1 MNNPKLVS
9 LSIFAFLFISQ
20 IDLIAQ
26 ENLKIENSILNETN
40 NFYHIDFSAY
50 QKPLKS
56 LPIGVFDSGTGG
68 LTVMDALVN
77 YDQYN
82 NKSHLQTADGQ
93 LDFKKEDFIYL
104 ADQANMPYG
113 NYHATAKDDL
123 LKEHI
128 IKDFQFLLGQK
139 YYKNQSAKTNS
150 ADKRQVKA
158 IVIACNTATAYG
170 YKEATK
176 FLERTKLNIPVI
188 GVINAAARG
197 TLANFKENENGAIG
211 VFATVGTIASS
222 GYERTLREQIEIT
235 GLKGNIQ
242 IFNQGG
248 HGIAEAVDEEPDF
261 IARTADKPREN
272 YRGPGL
278 MTDNFKIDRTLMDI
292 YNFNF
297 DENQMLCDHK
307 EVDDCSIMQLNSAEN
322 YVRFHLVS
330 LLETMRKSENAQPLK
345 SLILGCTHYPYLIKE
360 INIVLNEL
368 RNYKGNNGQ
377 LIYQRLIEDDVDIV
391 DPSIFVAKELYEA
404 LSEKKLFN
412 EKGNME
418 LNSEFYISVP
428 NIDNS
433 NIQLENGSE
442 RFTYDYKYGRHVNEI
457 QEYVKVVPFN
467 KENISAETIERF
479 QSVIPN
485 TYKLIRNFS
494 QSNDKVAAQD
504 SAQKLE

>member
-1 MNNPKLVS
+1 MNPPAVIKCIS
-9 LSIFAFLFISQ
+9 LFAYILISQ
-20 IDLIAQ
+20 INLAQ
-26 ENLKIENSILNETN
+26 ERLTIENSILNEPD
-40 NFYHIDFSAY
+40 NFYHVDFSNY
-50 QKPLKS
+50 PTLLKS

-77 YDQYN
+77 FDHYN
-82 NKSHLQTADGQ
+82 NESHIQSADGQ

-113 NYHATAKDDL
+113 NYHATNKDDL

-128 IKDFQFLLGQK
+128 IKDFQFLLGEK
-139 YYKNQSAKTNS
+139 YYENQSTKLIS
-150 ADKRQVKA
+150 EDKKQVKA

-176 FLERTKLNIPVI
+176 FLERTKLDIPVI

-197 TLANFKENENGAIG
+197 TLAKFTEHENGAIG
-211 VFATVGTIASS
+211 VFATVGTIAST
-222 GYERTLREQIEIT
+222 GYERTLKEQIEVA

-242 IFNQGG
+242 ILNQGG

-261 IARTADKPREN
+261 IDRDADKPREN

-278 MTDNFKIDRTLMDI
+278 LTDNFNIDRTLVDI

-297 DENQMLCDHK
+297 TDNQMLCDNQDI
-307 EVDDCSIMQLNSAEN
+307 DDCSIIQLNSAEN

-330 LLETMRKSENAQPLK
+330 LLENLRKSENPQPLK

-368 RNYKGNNGQ
+368 RDYKGSNGQ
-377 LIYQRLIEDDVDIV
+377 LIYQHLIEDHVDIV
-391 DPSIFVAKELYEA
+391 DPSIFVAMELYEA
-404 LSEKKLFN
+404 LKERNLFN
-412 EKGNME
+412 ESGNME
-418 LNSEFYISVP
+418 MNSEFYISVP

-433 NIQLENGSE
+433 NIKLENGNE
-442 RFTYDYKYGRHVNEI
+442 RFTYDYKYGRTVNEI

-467 KENISAETIERF
+467 KENISKETIERF

-485 TYKLIRNFS
+485 TYQLIRNFS
-494 QSNDKVAAQD
+494 QSNRKFSAQD
-504 SAQKLE
+504 PKLKLE